1 MHMTPEAFHTWSQRL
16 RLSAETEALITT
28 IRASPPVRRPSG
40 RAGNITRRYV
50 LKDWLVNAV
59 TATLA
64 QGGTSLTE
72 EMLTRTMPHPA
83 KRVSLEMEA
92 RAGEH
97 QVALHNSESAKQFQA
112 LLKQPAKATNGKAEP
127 TSGSVAAP
135 PPSVLHKPE
144 ATLGTSHVP
153 MPQIALHPPYPRVGQ
168 RAPRRD
174 PVGDLKP
181 EEPSA
186 RCSFVGP
193 LDLAPVRLVET
204 GVTKVE
210 CPTCGALRTLHPQG
224 GTLLFPSHP
233 KRLRRPPSVEVRWI
247 TQGSGWDLS
256 RKPG

>member
-1 MHMTPEAFHTWSQRL
+1 M
-16 RLSAETEALITT
+16 
-28 IRASPPVRRPSG
+28 
-40 RAGNITRRYV
+40 
-50 LKDWLVNAV
+50 
-59 TATLA
+59 TLA

-72 EMLTRTMPHPA
+72 ESLTRTMPHPA

-97 QVALHNSESAKQFQA
+97 QVALHDSEGARQFQA
-112 LLKQPAKATNGKAEP
+112 LLKQPAPAANGKAGPTPGSRVASPQAEP
-127 TSGSVAAP
+127 PAQEATSGTARPSLPQVAP
-135 PPSVLHKPE
+135 KP
-144 ATLGTSHVP
+144 TH
-153 MPQIALHPPYPRVGQ
+153 PRVGQ

-193 LDLAPVRLVET
+193 LDLASARLVET

-247 TQGSGWDLS
+247 KHGSGWELS